1 MIGLHGRKDRP
12 SLKGLVGIIIAQGGS
27 GVKKAQTRPG
37 KGMDPDL
44 QVGPWIVTFA
54 RAMAVLRWRYCLP
67 PHPVGMGEAD
77 IQIYG

>member
-1 MIGLHGRKDRP
+1 
-12 SLKGLVGIIIAQGGS
+12 
-27 GVKKAQTRPG
+27 
-37 KGMDPDL
+37 MDPDL